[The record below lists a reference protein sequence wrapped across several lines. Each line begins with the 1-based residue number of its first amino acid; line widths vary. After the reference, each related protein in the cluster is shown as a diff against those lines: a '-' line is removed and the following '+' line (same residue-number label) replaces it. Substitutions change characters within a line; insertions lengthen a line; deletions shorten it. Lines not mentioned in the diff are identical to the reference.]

1 MTAMQFD
8 TEVHEGVLSLPI
20 EARKVFE
27 GRVHVIL
34 MRDEAPADDDFIA
47 ELLASPVEAGDFRPL
62 SRDEANER

>member
-8 TEVHEGVLSLPI
+8 TEVHEGFLALPA
-20 EARKVFE
+20 EARNAFE

-34 MRDEAPADDDFIA
+34 VKDEASVGDDFIA
-47 ELLASPVEAGDFRPL
+47 ELLASPVDAGDFRPL

>member
-8 TEVHEGVLSLPI
+8 TEVHEGVLSLPV
-20 EARKVFE
+20 EARKAFE
-27 GRVHVIL
+27 GRVHVIV
-34 MRDEAPADDDFIA
+34 MKEEVPTDDDFIA